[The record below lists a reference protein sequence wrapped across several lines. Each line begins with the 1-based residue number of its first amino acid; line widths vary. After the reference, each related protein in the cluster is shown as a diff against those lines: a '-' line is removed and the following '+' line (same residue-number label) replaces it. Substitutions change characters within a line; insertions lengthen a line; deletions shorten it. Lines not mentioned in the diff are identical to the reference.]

1 MTTSDLVKEMCQK
14 QGISIAALAK
24 KLGQTRQNFYKKLQ
38 RDTLTLTELKQIAEV
53 LDANFEQLFRMPD
66 GTKFSLKSE
75 NKKRT
80 VLPLVGSA
88 FEPGGAKEAI
98 ERIQDKELSEIAQAE
113 LYFFSAQ
120 AENCVKIVENYLS
133 SEDIMLRLSADMLY
147 TFANLT
153 LGNAREAQSSRED
166 VYKCLKWAFQ
176 EDETNEKKASCVF
189 AFYVISI
196 FIHIPPEENIP
207 PLEKYIP
214 YLPIGQRLFASSLL
228 AHETYLRMEY
238 AKAQGIVQSA
248 MLMSDGTY
256 PISMIYLNCVAAMC
270 QINLREQ
277 EEAKKSVS
285 FAWKMARKDG
295 FLEPFI
301 EYHGLLQ
308 GVLEACVRKSE
319 PEVYKKLVDGVIAF
333 SRGWM
338 KIHNPKMQKAVTDL
352 LTPLEYSIAMLACR
366 DWTNQEI
373 GEHLGLSVN
382 TVKHYVSRILE
393 KLHIDKRDKIKEFVN
408 Q

>member
-1 MTTSDLVKEMCQK
+1 M
-14 QGISIAALAK
+14 
-24 KLGQTRQNFYKKLQ
+24 
-38 RDTLTLTELKQIAEV
+38 

-75 NKKRT
+75 NKNERSYRLLAVRLSREGQKRQ
-80 VLPLVGSA
+80 LRGY
-88 FEPGGAKEAI
+88 
-98 ERIQDKELSEIAQAE
+98 RIRNFPRLHRQNCI
-113 LYFFSAQ
+113 FFSAQ

-207 PLEKYIP
+207 PLEKSFHICQ
-214 YLPIGQRLFASSLL
+214 LVSVCLRAACLHMRLIF
-228 AHETYLRMEY
+228 RMEY

-285 FAWKMARKDG
+285 FAWEMARKDG

-308 GVLEACVRKSE
+308 GVLEACIRKSE

>member
-113 LYFFSAQ
+113 LYYFSAQ

-153 LGNAREAQSSRED
+153 FGNAKEAQSSRED
-166 VYKCLKWAFQ
+166 VYKCLKWVFQ

-238 AKAQGIVQSA
+238 DKAQGIVQSA

-285 FAWKMARKDG
+285 FAWEMARKDR

>member
-24 KLGQTRQNFYKKLQ
+24 NLGQTRQNFYKKLQ

-75 NKKRT
+75 NKKRM

-113 LYFFSAQ
+113 LYYFSAQ

-153 LGNAREAQSSRED
+153 LGNAKEAQSSRED
-166 VYKCLKWAFQ
+166 VYKCLKWVFQ

-256 PISMIYLNCVAAMC
+256 PISMIYFNCVAAMC

-285 FAWKMARKDG
+285 FAWEMARKDG

>member
-153 LGNAREAQSSRED
+153 LGNAKEAQSSRED
-166 VYKCLKWAFQ
+166 VYKCLKWVFQ

-228 AHETYLRMEY
+228 AHES
-238 AKAQGIVQSA
+238 V

-285 FAWKMARKDG
+285 FAWEMARKDG

-366 DWTNQEI
+366 DRTNQEI

>member
-113 LYFFSAQ
+113 LYYFSAQ

-153 LGNAREAQSSRED
+153 LGNAKEAQSSRED
-166 VYKCLKWAFQ
+166 VYKCLKWVFQ

-248 MLMSDGTY
+248 M
-256 PISMIYLNCVAAMC
+256 C

-285 FAWKMARKDG
+285 FAWEMARKDG

>member
-24 KLGQTRQNFYKKLQ
+24 NLGQTRQNFYKKLQ

-98 ERIQDKELSEIAQAE
+98 EKLQDKELSEIAQAE
-113 LYFFSAQ
+113 LYYFSAQ

-153 LGNAREAQSSRED
+153 LGNAKEAQSSRED
-166 VYKCLKWAFQ
+166 VYKCLKWVFQ

-285 FAWKMARKDG
+285 FAWEMARKDR

-373 GEHLGLSVN
+373 GEYLGLSVN

>member
-24 KLGQTRQNFYKKLQ
+24 NLGQTRQNFYKKLQ

-166 VYKCLKWAFQ
+166 VYKCLKWVFQ

-214 YLPIGQRLFASSLL
+214 YLPIGQRLFATSLF
-228 AHETYLRMEY
+228 AHEQYLKKQY
-238 AKAQGIVQSA
+238 AKAQGLVQSA
-248 MLMSDGTY
+248 FLMSDGVY
-256 PISMIYLNCVAAMC
+256 PIPTIYLKCVEAMC

-285 FAWKMARKDG
+285 FAWEMARKDG

-352 LTPLEYSIAMLACR
+352 LTPLEYSIVMLACR

-393 KLHIDKRDKIKEFVN
+393 KLHIDKREKIKEFVN

>member
-113 LYFFSAQ
+113 LYYFSAQ

-153 LGNAREAQSSRED
+153 FGNAKEAQSSRED
-166 VYKCLKWAFQ
+166 VYKCLKW
-176 EDETNEKKASCVF
+176 VF
-189 AFYVISI
+189 
-196 FIHIPPEENIP
+196 
-207 PLEKYIP
+207 
-214 YLPIGQRLFASSLL
+214 
-228 AHETYLRMEY
+228 
-238 AKAQGIVQSA
+238 
-248 MLMSDGTY
+248 
-256 PISMIYLNCVAAMC
+256 
-270 QINLREQ
+270 
-277 EEAKKSVS
+277 
-285 FAWKMARKDG
+285 
-295 FLEPFI
+295 
-301 EYHGLLQ
+301 
-308 GVLEACVRKSE
+308 
-319 PEVYKKLVDGVIAF
+319 
-333 SRGWM
+333 
-338 KIHNPKMQKAVTDL
+338 
-352 LTPLEYSIAMLACR
+352 
-366 DWTNQEI
+366 
-373 GEHLGLSVN
+373 
-382 TVKHYVSRILE
+382 
-393 KLHIDKRDKIKEFVN
+393 
-408 Q
+408 